1 MYTIYSKIGCASC
14 VAAKK
19 LLDAKGEEVEYL
31 VLGQDFELS
40 DFVAVA
46 PSGFRSFPL
55 IFKDD
60 QYVGSFAD
68 LQKTFA

>member
-31 VLGQDFELS
+31 VLGQDY
-40 DFVAVA
+40 DFGDYTQIA
-46 PSGFRSFPL
+46 PAGFRSFPL
-55 IFKDD
+55 ILKDGTP
-60 QYVGSFAD
+60 VGSFAD